1 MTFIE
6 LFAPKGCLSQE
17 QRLQL
22 SERLVTEL
30 ISAEGIP
37 GEMIRRARGIAWLV
51 VHEPEVWTV
60 GGQPVAT
67 DAPCYLVRL
76 SLPGGHL
83 NDDMRGELITRVTRV
98 LAGVGGAPDRLYRE
112 PVAWVQ
118 IVELPDGNFGTFGRV
133 MSMSDMAGF
142 AANGEVPQR
151 GTAGEGSSAG
161 RATDPVCGMT
171 VALNADAISADHG
184 GATYLFCSASC
195 RESFLAGP
203 SRA

>member
-6 LFAPKGCLSQE
+6 LFAPKGCLSQA

-30 ISAEGIP
+30 VSAEGAPTEIV
-37 GEMIRRARGIAWLV
+37 RRARGISWLV

-76 SLPGGHL
+76 SMPGGHL

-98 LAGVGGAPDRLYRE
+98 LAEVGGDPDRPYRE
-112 PVAWVQ
+112 PIAWVQ

-133 MSMSDMAGF
+133 MSVSDMVDF
-142 AANGEVPQR
+142 AANGEVPVR
-151 GTAGEGSSAG
+151 GTAREGPSAG
-161 RATDPVCGMT
+161 RVTDPVCGMT
-171 VALNADAISADHG
+171 VVLDADAISADHEG
-184 GATYLFCSASC
+184 STYAFCSASC
-195 RESFLAGP
+195 RDSFLAD
-203 SRA
+203 RA